1 MPEDMP
7 EDMSEYM
14 PEDMS
19 DRMPEDISEYMPEDM
34 PDRMPDNMPEDMPDR
49 MPDRMPE
56 DLPDRMP
63 ENMPEDMP
71 DRMPEDMPDRM
82 PDRMPN
88 GAFQQLLRLQC
99 RIHRAT
105 IFVGIRSACQLFNLF
120 FIQLFHRRVNKVFC
134 NTSGVSPSIH
144 SSTSAFLQ
152 IAAWWQGGRLFYD
165 GGNAIESKCR
175 VRPFPRILAVG
186 RKKYLGENYPA
197 QRQQHSVPIWHPAH
211 QLWVSPEPL
220 SVSQSSHRHFR
231 WVFDQTPPTF
241 FAQRS
246 LFLARAHAFRHT
258 TFV

>member
-1 MPEDMP
+1 MELSSNSCASSVESTGPRYLLE
-7 EDMSEYM
+7 SALAAN
-14 PEDMS
+14 S
-19 DRMPEDISEYMPEDM
+19 STSSSS
-34 PDRMPDNMPEDMPDR
+34 NSST
-49 MPDRMPE
+49 
-56 DLPDRMP
+56 
-63 ENMPEDMP
+63 
-71 DRMPEDMPDRM
+71 
-82 PDRMPN
+82 
-88 GAFQQLLRLQC
+88 GAS
-99 RIHRAT
+99 T
-105 IFVGIRSACQLFNLF
+105 
-120 FIQLFHRRVNKVFC
+120 KVFC

-246 LFLARAHAFRHT
+246 LFLACAHAFRHT